1 MVVVMMMVVVMIIV
15 LFSHSYFRMLYSN
28 EVSEI
33 RMLVA
38 ENQSVVMEPTLEF
51 WAFTLLGST

>member
-1 MVVVMMMVVVMIIV
+1 MMMVVVMIIV